1 MFRLKLEFRM
11 EKPEL
16 PAKMDSLMVSFLK
29 ASLQNY
35 SQEMYEAFYGEH
47 KSVLK
52 NYAFSFFLA
61 GARFEKEKIVLN
73 KKTFTMLFSD
83 ADLGEAIHFFNAF
96 KKMRGKQYPMN
107 ANSME
112 LISVRTKK
120 CREITDHEIVVK
132 MLSSLVVREHN
143 PEDNTDIYYTYD
155 QPGFA
160 ETLKENVE
168 NFLKKKNIPLST
180 EGFSI
185 EPVKGKKIVAN
196 VFSRSV
202 DANIGIYKLTGAPE
216 LLNYL
221 YLSGLGSRRS
231 QAHGLF
237 EVMW

>member
-1 MFRLKLEFRM
+1 MFQLKLEFRM

-16 PAKMDSLMVSFLK
+16 PREMDRLTVSFLK

-35 SQEMYEAFYGEH
+35 SQEMYEAFYGEQ

-52 NYAFSFFLA
+52 NYTFSFFLP

-73 KKTFTMLFSD
+73 KNMFTMLFSD

-96 KKMRGKQYPMN
+96 KKMRGKRHPMHG
-107 ANSME
+107 NSME

-120 CREITDHEIVVK
+120 CQEITDHEIVVK
-132 MLSSLVVREHN
+132 MRSSLVVREHN
-143 PEDNTDIYYTYD
+143 PEDNTDTYYTYD

-160 ETLKENVE
+160 GALKESVE
-168 NFLKKKNIPLST
+168 NFLKKKNVPLSA
-180 EGFSI
+180 EDFSI
-185 EPVKGKKIVAN
+185 EPVKGKKIVAT
-196 VFSRSV
+196 VFGRST
-202 DANIGIYKLTGAPE
+202 DANIGIYKLTGTPE

-221 YLSGLGSRRS
+221 YLSGVGGRRS
-231 QAHGLF
+231 AGHGQF